1 MCCLLKNV
9 APTTWRYSTHRNFFC
24 CADNTASEFFPAS
37 GFLKTI
43 PRFTG
48 KIIVKLFTSWH
59 NFENKKNIQKLK
71 HLPHQLFSVNFLF
84 GYLLSFTSSLYY
96 IMRINWKY
104 FHKNKPIIFS
114 TSFVIQ
120 KPHFPGPVQFD
131 ISYINIIYL
140 VDKAIINITEGTN
153 DNNNWDDNSNHYTQA
168 K

>member
-1 MCCLLKNV
+1 
-9 APTTWRYSTHRNFFC
+9 
-24 CADNTASEFFPAS
+24 
-37 GFLKTI
+37 
-43 PRFTG
+43 
-48 KIIVKLFTSWH
+48 
-59 NFENKKNIQKLK
+59 
-71 HLPHQLFSVNFLF
+71 
-84 GYLLSFTSSLYY
+84 
-96 IMRINWKY
+96 MRINWKY